1 MGNIISSCCKKKD
14 DDDIL
19 DKEINNRSDNIVS
32 NIGDKYCKGTVKIE
46 INDTTSSND
55 NQNLINSS
63 GIYKNQFDA
72 DPMKKYKIVSEL
84 SENLKSVCLIDNPLA
99 VRLMKII
106 PKKSKTN
113 NKNKNDPFLVEAEK
127 LQLLEHPNILKI
139 FEIYIYNNNYY
150 IIFDKFEENNLV
162 EKVKTDEWV
171 PNEEAIK
178 IIMNY
183 LFNSIVYLHEKNVF
197 NIELKLKVL
206 SISPIV
212 IRSSKKI
219 LKKRKQSEEGNSK
232 QNNNTV
238 NYELKLSVVDYLK
251 ENYELSE
258 VDKLLFYSP
267 EIFEQIEQNNII
279 KNTYNVSNYINN
291 TYDEWACGVLMYY
304 LISGEYPF
312 KGETKE
318 EIYSNIKN
326 TNLDFS
332 SAKFNSFSQE
342 CKDLISK
349 LLEKDQNKRIKCNE
363 CFNHPF
369 MKEEKLKREDS
380 EISLDLDS
388 IDLLKN
394 LLNIKKPKSKFH
406 ELIIAYLSFNFINKD
421 EEKKLKFLFNYIDK
435 DHNNIISE
443 EDIKESFTKNNIEF
457 TEEQIKNILYVFDY
471 DKNNLIQYQEFLRVL
486 CGKEDL
492 YKEENMKSV
501 FNVIDDDKDEYINAD
516 DLKKFVPNNEGIK
529 NKIEEEFM
537 APFGMNPNDKMIFNQ
552 FYEIIA
558 KDKTYPEVNK
568 IRSRIEKAKQ
578 LKKLF
583 QMEKDKEG
591 EVKGEGEGEGEG
603 KGEGEGVVEEER
615 K

>member
-1 MGNIISSCCKKKD
+1 MGNIISSCCKKKED
-14 DDDIL
+14 DDNWE
-19 DKEINNRSDNIVS
+19 KEINNRPDNIVS
-32 NIGDKYCKGTVKIE
+32 NIGDKYCKGIVKIE
-46 INDTTSSND
+46 FNDTTSSNEK
-55 NQNLINSS
+55 QNLISSS
-63 GIYKNQFDA
+63 GIYKNQFDI
-72 DPMKKYKIVSEL
+72 DPMTKYKLVSEL
-84 SENLKSVCLIDNPLA
+84 SENLKSVCLIDNSSV

-106 PKKSKTN
+106 PKKSKDN
-113 NKNKNDPFLVEAEK
+113 NKNDPFLVEAEK

-162 EKVKTDEWV
+162 EKVETGEWV
-171 PNEEAIK
+171 PHETEIK
-178 IIMNY
+178 TIMNY

-206 SISPIV
+206 SISSIV

-219 LKKRKQSEEGNSK
+219 LKKRKQSEEGDSK
-232 QNNNTV
+232 KNNNTV

-251 ENYELSE
+251 ENYELTN

-279 KNTYNVSNYINN
+279 KNTYNASNYIDN

-304 LISGEYPF
+304 LVSGEYPF
-312 KGETKE
+312 KGKTKE

-332 SAKFNSFSQE
+332 STKFNSFSQE
-342 CKDLISK
+342 CKDLITK
-349 LLEKDQNKRIKCNE
+349 LLEKDKNKRIKCNE

-369 MKEEKLKREDS
+369 MKEEKLKRIDS
-380 EISLDLDS
+380 EISLELDS
-388 IDLLKN
+388 IDLLNN
-394 LLNIKKPKSKFH
+394 LLNIKKVKSKFH
-406 ELIIAYLSFNFINKD
+406 ELIIAYLSFNFINKE

-435 DHNNIISE
+435 DHNNVISE
-443 EDIKESFTKNNIEF
+443 EDIKVAFTKNNIKF
-457 TEEQIKNILYVFDY
+457 TEDQIKNILYVFDY

-486 CGKEDL
+486 CDKEDL
-492 YKEENMKSV
+492 FKEENMKSV

-516 DLKKFVPNNEGIK
+516 DLKKFVPNNEGIN

-537 APFGMNPNDKMIFNQ
+537 APFGMNPTDKMIFTQ
-552 FYEIIA
+552 FCEIIQ
-558 KDKTYPEVNK
+558 KDKTYPVVNNF
-568 IRSRIEKAKQ
+568 RSRAKKVKQ
-578 LKKLF
+578 FKKLF
-583 QMEKDKEG
+583 KMGKDEEKEETEEKEEKEELAEKDEKE
-591 EVKGEGEGEGEG
+591 EKEEI
-603 KGEGEGVVEEER
+603 VE

>member
-1 MGNIISSCCKKKD
+1 MGNIIDSCCKKKD
-14 DDDIL
+14 EDDIW
-19 DKEINNRSDNIVS
+19 DKGINNKQDKLIS
-32 NIGDKYCKGTVKIE
+32 NIGDKYCQGTVKIE
-46 INDTTSSND
+46 FNDTTTSND
-55 NQNLINSS
+55 NQDLISSS
-63 GIYKNQFDA
+63 GIYKNQFFS
-72 DPMKKYKIVSEL
+72 DPLRTYKIVSEL
-84 SENLKSVCLIDNPLA
+84 SENLKSVCLIDNSSII
-99 VRLMKII
+99 RLMKII
-106 PKKSKTN
+106 PKKNKTN
-113 NKNKNDPFLVEAEK
+113 NKKKIDPFLVEAEK

-139 FEIYIYNNNYY
+139 FEIYIFKDNYY
-150 IIFDKFEENNLV
+150 IIFDNFEENNLV
-162 EKVKTDEWV
+162 EKVKTGEWA
-171 PNEEAIK
+171 PNEVEIK
-178 IIMNY
+178 TIMNY
-183 LFNSIVYLHEKNVF
+183 IFNSIVYLHEKNVF

-206 SISPIV
+206 SINPIV
-212 IRSSKKI
+212 LKSTKKV
-219 LKKRKQSEEGNSK
+219 LKKRKQSQEE
-232 QNNNTV
+232 NNKKNGNTV

-251 ENYELSE
+251 ENYELTE

-267 EIFEQIEQNNII
+267 EIYEQIEQNNII
-279 KNTYNVSNYINN
+279 KNTYNESNYINN

-304 LISGEYPF
+304 LISGEFPF

-332 SAKFNSFSQE
+332 STKFNSISQE

-349 LLEKDQNKRIKCNE
+349 LLEKDKNKRIKCNE

-369 MKEEKLKREDS
+369 MKEEKFKRQDS
-380 EISLDLDS
+380 EISIELDS

-486 CGKEDL
+486 CDKEDL

-552 FYEIIA
+552 FYEIIT

-591 EVKGEGEGEGEG
+591 EVKGEGEREEGMEEG
-603 KGEGEGVVEEER
+603 AEKEHN
-615 K
+615 

>member
-106 PKKSKTN
+106 PKKSKAN

-162 EKVKTDEWV
+162 EKVKNDEWV

-471 DKNNLIQYQEFLRVL
+471 DKNDLIQYQEFLRVL

-591 EVKGEGEGEGEG
+591 EVKGEGEGER
-603 KGEGEGVVEEER
+603 EGEGVVEEER